1 MVSSEP
7 SALSRGNPLD
17 ANSFYKHNYA
27 YAKLDGIST
36 KFGLREQRSF
46 VVCTLQAASCYRSV

>member
-27 YAKLDGIST
+27 NAQLDGIST

-46 VVCTLQAASCYRSV
+46 VVCTLQAARCYRSV